1 MKTLITSL
9 LVLASVSF
17 SFSHPLPPEKNLEEI
32 VYVKSKDQRFSLFV
46 TEPVGK
52 FVVSIFNEK
61 GKLIDRVS
69 FRANEA
75 VSVPF
80 NLTQVP
86 EGEYSVKVQSKDVS
100 IAFSISSKKPMEKQ
114 LIAYAKA
121 VGSRKISLTVVG
133 IEQPGTQ
140 VTFYDINT
148 QREIK
153 GDYVKQYAG
162 FQRDYRLADTTVDK
176 VYMKVKDV
184 HGNTKTFYF

>member
-17 SFSHPLPPEKNLEEI
+17 SFSHPLPPEKSLEEI
-32 VYVKSKDQRFSLFV
+32 VYVKSKDQRFNLFV

-86 EGEYSVKVQSKDVS
+86 EGKYGVKVQSKDES

-162 FQRDYRLADTTVDK
+162 FQRDYRLADTTVDQ